1 MKSTQ
6 LIIAAAI
13 AILSASAHAQ
23 TGQAACERLRSLQ
36 SGSSRT
42 LSAEYSAAGDF
53 QPPAVGSFSPPPIM
67 LPAHCSVRVFTP
79 TSSESGV
86 TSEVWLPDAAGWN
99 GKLLGTGNG
108 GYSSTLSYRQMAEA
122 LQRGFAVGGSDTGHG
137 GDGLAFGTG
146 HPEKIRDWA
155 YRSTHVLAEDAKA
168 LIAAF
173 YGKGPAHSYF
183 AGCST
188 GGQQALSEAQRY
200 PQDFDGIVAGDP
212 GNDRILLNAD
222 FVESWLVTHPANG
235 PSFPASKLAMLSKAV
250 LAACDKQDGLAD
262 GIIGDP
268 GKCSFD
274 PRALLCK
281 ASADT
286 TSCLTDSEVNMV
298 QALYDGPLRKADG
311 TRMFPGWPRGSETG
325 WGSYLIS
332 PSMPVRLEF
341 WSDWVFAEGGFDLR
355 TFNAPA
361 AVAKAR
367 AKFPYVEAI
376 DPDLRAFQQRGG
388 KLLLYHG
395 WADAVV
401 PPEDTIGYYERVKR
415 SLGAES
421 GVSVRLFMI
430 PGMGH
435 CAGGP
440 GATTF
445 DAVGALDQWVTRT
458 MIPDNIPAAHLSD
471 GKPLF
476 ERPLC
481 PYPKSAQWDGKSD
494 PAKASSFRCMDSLAQ

>member
-1 MKSTQ
+1 MKTTR
-6 LIIAAAI
+6 LIIVAAI
-13 AILSASAHAQ
+13 TGLSASVQAQ
-23 TGQAACERLRSLQ
+23 TGQAACERLRSLH
-36 SGSSRT
+36 SGSSRI
-42 LSAEYSAAGDF
+42 LSAEYSAAGEF
-53 QPPAVGSFSPPPIM
+53 RAPAMGSFNPPPIM
-67 LPAHCSVRVFTP
+67 LPAHCSVRVLTP
-79 TSSESGV
+79 TSPDSRV
-86 TSEVWLPDAAGWN
+86 TSEIWLPEAAAWN

-108 GYSSTLSYRQMAEA
+108 GYSSALSYRQMAEA
-122 LQRGFAVGGSDTGHG
+122 LQRGFAVGGSDTGHE

-146 HPEKIRDWA
+146 HPEKSRDWA

-168 LIAAF
+168 VIAAF
-173 YGKGPAHSYF
+173 YGKGPTHAYF

-222 FVESWLVTHPANG
+222 FVESWLVTHPANA
-235 PSFPASKLAMLSKAV
+235 PSFPASKLPMLSKAV
-250 LAACDKQDGLAD
+250 LAACDKQDGLTD
-262 GIIGDP
+262 GLIGDP
-268 GKCSFD
+268 RKCSFD
-274 PRALLCK
+274 PHSLLCK

-286 TSCLTDSEVNMV
+286 ASCLTDSEVSMV
-298 QALYDGPLRKADG
+298 QALYKGPLRTADG
-311 TRMFPGWPRGSETG
+311 KRMFPGWPRGSEVG

-332 PSMPVRLEF
+332 PAKPVRLEF
-341 WSDWVFAEGGFDLR
+341 WSDWVFAEGTFDMR
-355 TFNAPA
+355 TFNASVS
-361 AVAKAR
+361 VAKAR
-367 AKFPYVEAI
+367 ARLPYVEAI
-376 DPDLRAFQQRGG
+376 DPDLRAFQRRGG

-401 PPEDTIGYYERVKR
+401 PPEDTIGYYEQVKQ
-415 SLGAES
+415 SLGAETES
-421 GVSVRLFMI
+421 SVRLFLV

-445 DAVGALDQWVTRT
+445 DAVGALDQWVTG
-458 MIPDNIPAAHLSD
+458 NVIPASIPATHEAD

-481 PYPKSAQWDGKSD
+481 AYPKSAHWDGKSD
-494 PAKASSFRCMDSLAQ
+494 PAKASSFRCMENLTQ

>member
-1 MKSTQ
+1 VKLTGFIT
-6 LIIAAAI
+6 LAAI
-13 AILSASAHAQ
+13 ATLSASARAQ
-23 TGQAACERLRSLQ
+23 TGQADCERLRSLH

-42 LSAEYSAAGDF
+42 LSVEYSAAGEF
-53 QPPAVGSFSPPPIM
+53 RAPAIGSFVPPPIM

-79 TSSESGV
+79 TSPDSGV
-86 TSEVWLPDAAGWN
+86 TSEIWLPDAAAWN

-108 GYSSTLSYRQMAEA
+108 GYSSALSYRKMAEA
-122 LQRGFAVGGSDTGHG
+122 LQRGFAVAGSDTGHQ

-155 YRSTHVLAEDAKA
+155 YRSTHVLADDARTV
-168 LIAAF
+168 IAAF
-173 YGKGPAHSYF
+173 YGKGPAHAYF

-222 FVESWLVTHPANG
+222 FMESWLVTHPANG

-268 GKCSFD
+268 RTCSFD
-274 PRALLCK
+274 PHALLCK
-281 ASADT
+281 AGADIA
-286 TSCLTDSEVNMV
+286 SCLTDSEVSMA
-298 QALYDGPLRKADG
+298 QALYDGPVRNPDG
-311 TRMFPGWPRGSETG
+311 KRMFPGWPRGSEAG

-332 PSMPVRLEF
+332 PAKPVRLEF
-341 WSDWVFAEGGFDLR
+341 WSDWVFADGGFDMR
-355 TFNAPA
+355 TFNAPV

-367 AKFPYVEAI
+367 AKFPYVEAV
-376 DPDLRAFQQRGG
+376 DPDLRPFQQRGG

-395 WADAVV
+395 WADAVS
-401 PPEDTIGYYERVKR
+401 PPDDTIGYYERVKQL
-415 SLGAES
+415 LGVETE
-421 GVSVRLFMI
+421 VSVRLFMV
-430 PGMGH
+430 PGMRH
-435 CAGGP
+435 CEGGP

-445 DAVGALDQWVTRT
+445 DAIGALDQWVTGT
-458 MIPDNIPAAHLSD
+458 VIPDSIPASHQSD

-481 PYPKSAQWDGKSD
+481 AYPKIAQWDGKSD
-494 PAKASSFRCMDSLAQ
+494 PAKASSFRCMEGPTR

>member
-1 MKSTQ
+1 MKSTR
-6 LIIAAAI
+6 LILMIAI
-13 AILSASAHAQ
+13 ATWSACAQ
-23 TGQAACERLRSLQ
+23 AQSGQAACERLRSRH

-42 LSAEYSAAGDF
+42 LSVEYSVAGEF
-53 QPPAVGSFSPPPIM
+53 RAPAIGTFNPPPII

-79 TSSESGV
+79 TSSDSGI
-86 TSEVWLPDAAGWN
+86 TSEIWLPDTAAWN

-108 GYSSTLSYRQMAEA
+108 GYSSALSYGQMADA
-122 LQRGFAVGGSDTGHG
+122 LQRGFAAAGSDTGHE

-168 LIAAF
+168 VIAGF
-173 YGKGPAHSYF
+173 YGKGPAHAYF

-212 GNDRILLNAD
+212 GNDRVLLNAD
-222 FVESWLVTHPANG
+222 FMESWLVTHPANG

-250 LAACDKQDGLAD
+250 LAACDKQDGLED

-268 GKCSFD
+268 RKCSFD

-281 ASADT
+281 TGADT
-286 TSCLTDSEVNMV
+286 ASCLTDSEVSMV
-298 QALYDGPLRKADG
+298 QALYDGPLRGPDG
-311 TRMFPGWPRGSETG
+311 KPMFPGWPRGSEGG

-332 PSMPVRLEF
+332 PAKPVRLEF
-341 WSDWVFAEGGFDLR
+341 WSDWVFAEGGFDMR
-355 TFNAPA
+355 TFNAPVA
-361 AVAKAR
+361 AAKAR
-367 AKFPYVEAI
+367 AKFPYVEAV
-376 DPDLRAFQQRGG
+376 DPDLRPFQRRGG

-395 WADAVV
+395 WADAVT
-401 PPEDTIGYYERVKR
+401 PPEDTIGYYDRVKQF
-415 SLGAES
+415 LGSQTEA
-421 GVSVRLFMI
+421 SVRLFMV

-445 DAVGALDQWVTRT
+445 DAIGALDQWVART
-458 MIPDNIPAAHLSD
+458 VAPDSIPAKHDAD
-471 GKPLF
+471 ERPLF

-481 PYPKSAQWDGKSD
+481 AFPKIAQWDGKSD
-494 PAKASSFRCMDSLAQ
+494 PAKASSFRCMEDTAR

>member
-1 MKSTQ
+1 M
-6 LIIAAAI
+6 A
-13 AILSASAHAQ
+13 
-23 TGQAACERLRSLQ
+23 GEFRS
-36 SGSSRT
+36 
-42 LSAEYSAAGDF
+42 
-53 QPPAVGSFSPPPIM
+53 PAVGSFNSPPIM
-67 LPAHCSVRVFTP
+67 LPAHCMVRVFTP

-108 GYSSTLSYRQMAEA
+108 GYSSALSSRQMAEA
-122 LQRGFAVGGSDTGHG
+122 LQRGFAVGGSDTGHN

-155 YRSTHVLAEDAKA
+155 YRSTHVLAENAKTV
-168 LIAAF
+168 IAAF
-173 YGKGPAHSYF
+173 YGKGPAHAYF

-222 FVESWLVTHPANG
+222 FMASWLVTHPANN
-235 PSFPASKLAMLSKAV
+235 PPFPASKLALLSKAV
-250 LAACDKQDGLAD
+250 LAACDKEDGLAD

-268 GKCSFD
+268 RKCSFD
-274 PRALLCK
+274 PRSLLCK
-281 ASADT
+281 ADADT
-286 TSCLTDSEVNMV
+286 ASCLTDSEVSMV
-298 QALYDGPLRKADG
+298 QVLYDGPVRKADG
-311 TRMFPGWPRGSETG
+311 KRMFPGWPHGSEAG
-325 WGSYLIS
+325 WASYLIS
-332 PSMPVRLEF
+332 PAKPVRLEF
-341 WSDWVFAEGGFDLR
+341 WSEWVFADVGFDVR
-355 TFNAPA
+355 TFKAPV

-367 AKFPYVEAI
+367 AEFPYVDAV
-376 DPDLRAFQQRGG
+376 DPDLRPFLRRGG

-401 PPEDTIGYYERVKR
+401 PPEDTIDYYERVKQLLK
-415 SLGAES
+415 SETEA
-421 GVSVRLFMI
+421 SVRLFMV

-445 DAVGALDQWVTRT
+445 DAVGALDQWVSGS
-458 MIPDNIPAAHLSD
+458 MVPDSIPAAHMSD
-471 GKPLF
+471 GRPLF

-481 PYPKSAQWDGKSD
+481 AYPKSAQWDGKGD
-494 PAKASSFRCMDSLAQ
+494 PANASSFRCMEDVAR

>member
-1 MKSTQ
+1 VKSTRF
-6 LIIAAAI
+6 IIVAAI
-13 AILSASAHAQ
+13 VTLSASVAAQ
-23 TGQAACERLRSLQ
+23 TGQAACERLRPLH
-36 SGSSRT
+36 SGSSRI
-42 LSAEYSAAGDF
+42 LGAEYSVAGEF
-53 QPPAVGSFSPPPIM
+53 RAPAVGSFSPPPIV

-79 TSSESGV
+79 TSSDSGV
-86 TSEVWLPDAAGWN
+86 TSEIWLPDAAGWN
-99 GKLLGTGNG
+99 GKLLDTGNG
-108 GYSSTLSYRQMAEA
+108 GYSSALSYRQMAEA
-122 LQRGFAVGGSDTGHG
+122 LQRGFAVGGSDTGHE

-168 LIAAF
+168 VIAAF
-173 YGKGPAHSYF
+173 YGKGPAHAYF

-222 FVESWLVTHPANG
+222 FMESWLVTHPADG
-235 PSFPASKLAMLSKAV
+235 PSFPAAKLPMLSKAV

-268 GKCSFD
+268 RKCSFD
-274 PRALLCK
+274 PHALLCK

-286 TSCLTDSEVNMV
+286 ASCFTDSEVRMV
-298 QALYDGPLRKADG
+298 QALYDGPQRKADG
-311 TRMFPGWPRGSETG
+311 TRMFPGWSRGSEAG

-332 PSMPVRLEF
+332 PAKPVRLEF
-341 WSDWVFAEGGFDLR
+341 WSEWVFGEGGFDVR
-355 TFNAPA
+355 TFNAPV

-388 KLLLYHG
+388 KLLLYQG

-401 PPEDTIGYYERVKR
+401 PPEDTISYYERVKQL
-415 SLGAES
+415 LGAKTE
-421 GVSVRLFMI
+421 VSVRLFMV

-445 DAVGALDQWVTRT
+445 DAVGALDKWVTGT
-458 MIPDNIPAAHLSD
+458 VNPESIPAAHEAD
-471 GKPLF
+471 GRPLF

-481 PYPKSAQWDGKSD
+481 AYPKSAQWDGKSD
-494 PAKASSFRCMDSLAQ
+494 PAKASSFRCMEDLTQ

>member
-1 MKSTQ
+1 MRSAY
-6 LIIAAAI
+6 IIASAVIAA
-13 AILSASAHAQ
+13 LSSSADAQ
-23 TGQAACERLRSLQ
+23 AGQGACERLRSLH
-36 SGSSRT
+36 SGSSRILT
-42 LSAEYSAAGDF
+42 AEYMAAGEF
-53 QPPAVGSFSPPPIM
+53 RAPAVGSFNRAPTL
-67 LPAHCSVRVFTP
+67 LPAHCAVRVFTP
-79 TSSESGV
+79 TSSDGGV
-86 TSEVWLPDAAGWN
+86 TSEIWLPDAAGWN

-108 GYSSTLSYRQMAEA
+108 GYASALSYRQMAEA
-122 LQRGFAVGGSDTGHG
+122 LQRGFAVAGSDTGHE

-168 LIAAF
+168 VMAAF
-173 YGKGPAHSYF
+173 YGKAPAHAYF

-222 FVESWLVTHPANG
+222 FVESWLTTHPANG

-268 GKCSFD
+268 RKCSFD
-274 PRALLCK
+274 PHALVCK

-286 TSCLTDSEVNMV
+286 ASCLTDSEASMA

-311 TRMFPGWPRGSETG
+311 QRMFPGWPRGSEAG
-325 WGSYLIS
+325 WGPYLIS
-332 PSMPVRLEF
+332 PAKPVRLEF
-341 WSDWVFAEGGFDLR
+341 WGDWVFAEGGFDVR
-355 TFNAPA
+355 AFNAPV

-376 DPDLRAFQQRGG
+376 DPDLRAFQRRGG
-388 KLLLYHG
+388 RLLLYHG

-401 PPEDTIGYYERVKR
+401 PPEDTIGYYERVKQL
-415 SLGAES
+415 LGSETE
-421 GVSVRLFMI
+421 VSIRLFMV

-445 DAVGALDQWVTRT
+445 DAVGAIDQWVTGT
-458 MIPDNIPAAHLSD
+458 VVPDSISAAHESD

-481 PYPKSAQWDGKSD
+481 PYPKSGQWDGKGD
-494 PAKASSFRCMDSLAQ
+494 PAQASSFRCMEELTQ